1 MRCSTK
7 VSILTSF
14 TIELEMFPEDH
25 GQVVCSYTERLIN
38 KVKRIKIAPVTPEAQ
53 D

>member
-7 VSILTSF
+7 VSIVTSF

-25 GQVVCSYTERLIN
+25 GQVVCSYTERLN